1 MSTDPIRLYGV
12 SHGNG
17 NDGVSH
23 IFANYY
29 VRTNDPW
36 RLAHLALVGAFAPPW
51 QSDAMELANIDGD
64 SDYTVTACIYEPLDS
79 EDNDGSYCDANGA
92 WHITEVFPED
102 KPREGRPVYESLE
115 EAFTPELLAKVPE

>member
-1 MSTDPIRLYGV
+1 MV
-12 SHGNG
+12 SR
-17 NDGVSH
+17 

-36 RLAHLALVGAFAPPW
+36 RLAHLALVGAMQPAW
-51 QSDAMELANIDGD
+51 QSEAMAAADIDGD
-64 SDYTVTACIYEPLDS
+64 SDYTITACLLEPLDRTD
-79 EDNDGSYCDANGA
+79 EDGSWCDANGA

-102 KPREGRPVYESLE
+102 KPREGVKVYESLE

>member
-1 MSTDPIRLYGV
+1 MTDPIRLYGV

-23 IFANYY
+23 IFAAYY

-36 RLAHLALVGAFAPPW
+36 RLAHLALIGEFKPEW
-51 QSDAMELANIDGD
+51 QSKALAEADIDGD
-64 SDYTVTACIYEPLDS
+64 SDYTVTACIHHPLDS
-79 EDNDGSYCDANGA
+79 QEWDRDYTY
-92 WHITEVFPED
+92 HITEVFPED
-102 KPREGRPVYESLE
+102 KPRPGVALYESLE